1 MLFDRYKL
9 FNKRS
14 LAHRLFKR
22 HHTHFNDI
30 YWSHKVA
37 RAHAFQSTSSSKR
50 EDITSS
56 LFNPKFEEVRN
67 SRRLGEWGVW
77 YSEFDD
83 WTRMSAVMAMAGYLE
98 TYIAQVTTAAFESA
112 PSLIFGGG
120 AMIDGAAFLKHN
132 PKYDL
137 YEHSEQ
143 FTRGSWQ
150 SRISAYK
157 NFFGSCPFESKLSD
171 LEKLRILRN
180 DVGHSFGR
188 DIKSMKF
195 AQSWEVKKLPKISD
209 KRLVIFLDL
218 VEQVAES
225 IDNHIASKY
234 VGQYEIIKVYHN
246 WHETMEAKQMLL
258 RGSKI
263 YIKGFRKHF
272 SKLTSSPYLAAR
284 SLIEYYDNL

>member
-1 MLFDRYKL
+1 MQFDRYKL
-9 FNKRS
+9 FNNRS

-30 YWSHKVA
+30 YWSHRVA
-37 RAHAFQSTSSSKR
+37 KSHTFQSTRSSRR

-56 LFNPKFEEVRN
+56 LFNPGFQEVRN
-67 SRRLGEWGVW
+67 DRCLGEWGQW

-83 WTRMSAVMAMAGYLE
+83 WTRMSAIMAMAGYLE
-98 TYIAQVTTAAFESA
+98 TYIAQATTAALESA
-112 PSLIFGGG
+112 PSLIFGSG
-120 AMIDGAAFLKHN
+120 AIIDGAAFLKHN
-132 PKYDL
+132 HKYDL

-157 NFFGSCPFESKLSD
+157 SLFGNCPFEGNLSN
-171 LEKLRILRN
+171 LEKLRTLRN

-209 KRLVIFLDL
+209 NRLILFLNL

-225 IDNHIASKY
+225 IDNHIAPTY
-234 VGQYEIIKVYHN
+234 IGQYEIIKIYHH
-246 WHETMEAKQMLL
+246 WHKTTEAKQMLL
-258 RGSKI
+258 LGRKV
-263 YIKGFRKHF
+263 YFKGFRKHF
-272 SKLTSSPYLAAR
+272 SKLTSSPYLATQK
-284 SLIEYYDNL
+284 LIEYYDSL

>member
-1 MLFDRYKL
+1 MPFNRYQL
-9 FNKRS
+9 FNNKS

-30 YWSHKVA
+30 YWAHRVA
-37 RAHAFQSTSSSKR
+37 RSHTFQSTKFSKR
-50 EDITSS
+50 EDQVSS
-56 LFNPKFEEVRN
+56 LFNPSFHEVRTN
-67 SRRLGEWGVW
+67 RSLGEWGQW

-83 WTRMSAVMAMAGYLE
+83 WTRMSAIMAMAGYLE
-98 TYIAQVTTAAFESA
+98 TYIAQVTTAAFEST

-120 AMIDGAAFLKHN
+120 PMIDGAAYLKHN

-157 NFFGSCPFESKLSD
+157 NIFGSCPFESKLSD
-171 LEKLRILRN
+171 LEKLRSLRN

-188 DIKSMKF
+188 NIKSMKF
-195 AQSWEVKKLPKISD
+195 AQSWEVKKLSSISD
-209 KRLVIFLDL
+209 KRLVLFLDL

-225 IDNHIASKY
+225 IDSHIASKY
-234 VGQYEIIKVYHN
+234 IGQYEVIKVYHYR
-246 WHETMEAKQMLL
+246 HETIEAKQMFM
-258 RGSKI
+258 RGGNIFS
-263 YIKGFRKHF
+263 KGFRRHF
-272 SKLTSSPYLAAR
+272 SKLTSSPYTATR
-284 SLIEYYDNL
+284 SLIGYYDKL